1 MITKNDSHPRNPK
14 DLKDKIDQYI
24 EAMVCETEMYLLV
37 VIACVASVSVRFRSK
52 ERGTIA
58 KDRAKMA

>member
-1 MITKNDSHPRNPK
+1 MLWFNFEKFFYDLITKNDSHPRNPK

-37 VIACVASVSVRFRSK
+37 VYSLRSKRFR
-52 ERGTIA
+52 A
-58 KDRAKMA
+58 V